1 MGFKRPLM
9 NKIMDKKKKKTWF
22 QYGIFAVVAIFLYA
36 TGLHTEV
43 IGFAQ
48 RGLLATGLMN
58 PDVAEIAQAR
68 NNENTEA
75 ITEKL
80 SLTEGDYNLKLTD
93 RDGNIHSLEEFKGK
107 VIFLNFWATWC
118 PPCVAEMPSID
129 KLHEEMGDDVAFVL
143 LSFDDDFEKAK
154 AFDKRKGYNL
164 PIYAPASNLPAMF
177 QSSALPTTYVIDA
190 KGNLALTHKG
200 MADYSDPEFKNFLN
214 SLK

>member
-1 MGFKRPLM
+1 M
-9 NKIMDKKKKKTWF
+9 
-22 QYGIFAVVAIFLYA
+22 QYAIFAVIAITLYA
-36 TGLHTEV
+36 TGMHTEV

-58 PDVAEIAQAR
+58 PDVEEIAHVR
-68 NNENTEA
+68 NNQSIQEEPVSSN
-75 ITEKL
+75 
-80 SLTEGDYNLKLTD
+80 LTKVDYNLIFTD
-93 RDGNIHSLEEFKGK
+93 RDGNTRSLEEFKGK

-118 PPCVAEMPSID
+118 PPCIAEMPSID
-129 KLHEEMGDDVAFVL
+129 SLHEEMGDEVAFVL

-164 PIYAPASNLPAMF
+164 PIYAPASNLPQMF

-200 MADYSDPEFKNFLN
+200 MADYSDPEFKKFLE

>member
-1 MGFKRPLM
+1 
-9 NKIMDKKKKKTWF
+9 MDKKKKKTWI
-22 QYGIFAVVAIFLYA
+22 QYAIFAAVAIFLYA

-58 PDVAEIAQAR
+58 PDVAEIAQTR

-75 ITEKL
+75 ITENAR
-80 SLTEGDYNLKLTD
+80 LTEADYNLKLTD

-118 PPCVAEMPSID
+118 PPCVAELPSID
-129 KLHEEMGDDVAFVL
+129 TLHEEMGDDVAFVL

-154 AFDKRKGYNL
+154 AFDKRKGYDL

>member
-1 MGFKRPLM
+1 M
-9 NKIMDKKKKKTWF
+9 NTKKENKNKKKTWI
-22 QYGIFAVVAIFLYA
+22 QYGIFAIVALTLYV

-58 PDVAEIAQAR
+58 PDVEEIAQVR
-68 NNENTEA
+68 NNDKNDDKA
-75 ITEKL
+75 
-80 SLTEGDYNLKLTD
+80 SMPNLTKSDLNLKLIDVEGKTS
-93 RDGNIHSLEEFKGK
+93 SLKEFKGK

-118 PPCVAEMPSID
+118 PPCIAEMPSID
-129 KLHEEMGDDVAFVL
+129 KLHEEMGDEVAFVL

-154 AFDKRKGYNL
+154 AFDKRKGYDL
-164 PIYAPASNLPAMF
+164 PIYSPTSNLPAMF

-190 KGNLALTHKG
+190 DGNLALTHKG
-200 MADYSDPEFKNFLN
+200 MADYETKDFKGFLR

>member
-1 MGFKRPLM
+1 
-9 NKIMDKKKKKTWF
+9 MDKKKKKTWI
-22 QYGIFAVVAIFLYA
+22 QYGIFAVVVILLYA

-68 NNENTEA
+68 NNENTET
-75 ITEKL
+75 ITEKP
-80 SLTEGDYNLKLTD
+80 SLTEVDYNLKLTD
-93 RDGNIHSLEEFKGK
+93 RDGNVHSLEEFKGK

-118 PPCVAEMPSID
+118 PPCVAELPSID
-129 KLHEEMGDDVAFVL
+129 KLHEEMGDDVAFIL

-154 AFDKRKGYNL
+154 TFDKRKGYDL

-200 MADYSDPEFKNFLN
+200 MADYSEPEFKEFLN